1 MDNVALIKLNKDSY
15 KDKITIKNIILNI
28 IRFVKKLIDYIG
40 LYKEYFLMILK
51 SEMQYKKAFF
61 VSIFSQVTSSLT
73 SLIAIYFMF
82 SKFGNVDGFTFNDI
96 LICYAISFFGF
107 STTECFFRG
116 FDHFDELLSSG
127 RFDMIL
133 IRPRNLLFQIIGEII
148 EIKKLGR
155 ALLALIVLAIVFAHN
170 PILWSAEKVLAIVLM
185 VLGTVIIYSGLFVV
199 RAGICFYTTNS
210 LEIMNIF
217 TDGARDLTEY
227 PLSIYHK
234 AVKGFFTYVIPLALV
249 NLYPLLYLIG
259 KSDNKWYIFL
269 PCLTIF
275 FVIPCLLFWKIGLK
289 KYKSVGS

>member
-1 MDNVALIKLNKDSY
+1 MEDVALVKVSKFGFKNVIIKSNRL
-15 KDKITIKNIILNI
+15 
-28 IRFVKKLIDYIG
+28 FKKMLDYIS
-40 LYKEYFLMILK
+40 LYKSYFNMVLR
-51 SEMQYKKAFF
+51 SEMQYKKAFI
-61 VSIFSQVTSSLT
+61 VSIFSQIASSLT

-82 SKFGNVDGFTFNDI
+82 SKFGNVDGFTFNDV
-96 LICYAISFFGF
+96 LICYSISFFGF

-116 FDHFDELLSSG
+116 FDHFDEILSSG
-127 RFDMIL
+127 RFDIIL
-133 IRPRNLLFQIIGEII
+133 TKPRNLLFQIIGEII

-155 ALLALIVLAIVFAHN
+155 AILAFVVMSYVISKN
-170 PILWSAEKVLAIVLM
+170 PILWSPEKIGGILLM
-185 VLGTVIIYSGLFVV
+185 VIGTVIIYAGLFVV

-234 AVKGFFTYVIPLALV
+234 AVKNFFTFVIPLSLF

-259 KSDNKWYIFL
+259 KSDNVWYLLL

-275 FVIPCLLFWKIGLK
+275 FTIPCLLFWRMGLK

>member
-1 MDNVALIKLNKDSY
+1 
-15 KDKITIKNIILNI
+15 
-28 IRFVKKLIDYIG
+28 
-40 LYKEYFLMILK
+40 
-51 SEMQYKKAFF
+51 
-61 VSIFSQVTSSLT
+61 
-73 SLIAIYFMF
+73 MF
-82 SKFGNVDGFTFNDI
+82 NKFGNVDGFTFNDV
-96 LICYAISFFGF
+96 LICYSISFFGF

-116 FDHFDELLSSG
+116 FDHFDEILSSG
-127 RFDMIL
+127 RFDIIL
-133 IRPRNLLFQIIGEII
+133 TKPRNLLFQIIGEII

-170 PILWSAEKVLAIVLM
+170 PILWSAEKVLAIILM

>member
-1 MDNVALIKLNKDSY
+1 
-15 KDKITIKNIILNI
+15 
-28 IRFVKKLIDYIG
+28 
-40 LYKEYFLMILK
+40 MILR
-51 SEMQYKKAFF
+51 SEMQYKKAFI
-61 VSIFSQVTSSLT
+61 VSIFSQIASSLT

-82 SKFGNVDGFTFNDI
+82 SKFGNVDGFTFNDV
-96 LICYAISFFGF
+96 LICYSISFFGF

-116 FDHFDELLSSG
+116 FDHFDEILSSG
-127 RFDMIL
+127 RFDIIL
-133 IRPRNLLFQIIGEII
+133 TKPRNLLFQIIGEII

>member
-1 MDNVALIKLNKDSY
+1 MEDVALVKVSKFGFKNVIIKSNRL
-15 KDKITIKNIILNI
+15 
-28 IRFVKKLIDYIG
+28 FKKMLDYIS
-40 LYKEYFLMILK
+40 LYKSYFNMVLR
-51 SEMQYKKAFF
+51 SEMQYKKAFI
-61 VSIFSQVTSSLT
+61 VSIFSQIASSLT

-82 SKFGNVDGFTFNDI
+82 SKFGNVDGFTFNDV
-96 LICYAISFFGF
+96 LICYSISFFGF

-116 FDHFDELLSSG
+116 FDHFDEILSSG
-127 RFDMIL
+127 RFDIIL
-133 IRPRNLLFQIIGEII
+133 TKPRNLLFQIIGEII

-275 FVIPCLLFWKIGLK
+275 FVIPCLLFWSKGLK